1 LASEVGGKIAIL
13 TDYDISGIM
22 IAQQVP
28 EVPRIGIDGD
38 LTLRELDILD
48 KKADVE
54 EIYIPGQTHLKAVEE
69 NIDDLEE
76 PVDLEYLK
84 YKRIEIDAVLREVGP
99 ERFANWIVARLEEL
113 FGCEQL
119 DYNRS
124 IKIPDANQFVP
135 YELRELNTVV
145 IDRIKEVLGSERY
158 SAFNKLAHYTP
169 DDEGG
174 LIGDVEEYEDQLF
187 DDLQDVVDEHADTR
201 PIVRD
206 IKRLL
211 KKFGPKHK

>member
-1 LASEVGGKIAIL
+1 
-13 TDYDISGIM
+13 M

-38 LTLRELDILD
+38 LTLSELDILD

-69 NIDDLEE
+69 NIDDFEE
-76 PVDLEYLK
+76 PVDLEYLRQ
-84 YKRIEIDAVLREVGP
+84 KRIEIDAVLKEVGP
-99 ERFANWIVARLEEL
+99 ERFANWIMARLEEI
-113 FGCEQL
+113 FGGEQL

-135 YELRELNTVV
+135 DELRELNTVV
-145 IDRIKEVLGSERY
+145 IDLIKEALGSERY

-174 LIGDVEEYEDQLF
+174 LIEDVEEYEYQLF

-201 PIVRD
+201 PIIND
-206 IKRLL
+206 INRLL
-211 KKFGPKHK
+211 KKFGPKQK